1 MKLNAFFLV
10 FIFAIIL
17 SISLTTFIHSGISA
31 ADYDV
36 LIRGGRVLDGSGKEA
51 IQADVAIK
59 DGRIVKVGRS
69 VRGSADKVID
79 ASGLIVTPGFI
90 DLHTHVEGGMH
101 YPENRACLN
110 YLKQGVTTVI
120 VGHCGSN
127 GWPMVEKASDQMSR
141 WSSEGIG
148 PNTALLAG
156 HGAIRQIAMGMRS
169 EERRVGKECR
179 SRWSPYH

>member
-1 MKLNAFFLV
+1 MQMKLNVFFRA
-10 FIFAIIL
+10 FIFPIIFF
-17 SISLTTFIHSGISA
+17 ISLTILIHSGLSA

-51 IQADVAIK
+51 IQADVAVK
-59 DGRIVKVGRS
+59 DGRIVKVGGS
-69 VRGSADKVID
+69 IRGSADKVID

-90 DLHTHVEGGMH
+90 DLHTHVERGMH
-101 YPENRACLN
+101 FPENRACLN

-127 GWPMVEKASDQMSR
+127 GWPMVEKASDQMAR

-148 PNTALLAG
+148 PNAALPTLPCWPATATSVGLLWG
-156 HGAIRQIAMGMRS
+156 WRIA
-169 EERRVGKECR
+169 RRL
-179 SRWSPYH
+179 PTN